1 MELRTGGMLATVTRA
16 SSHYTLCLSGDM
28 DLDDARFLRR
38 EGCVLVSAGPP
49 RMLADLGGMRYFGCS
64 GLNALLAIRR
74 SAQDNGGCLYV
85 TAMSAT
91 VERVLDL
98 TGTAKIVADREQV
111 LDCWPDA
118 PI

>member
-1 MELRTGGMLATVTRA
+1 MTATVTRVP
-16 SSHYTLCLSGDM
+16 SHYTIFLSGDL
-28 DLDDARFLRR
+28 DLDEARFLRQ
-38 EGCVLVSAGPP
+38 EGCVLVCAGPP
-49 RMLADLGGMRYFGCS
+49 RMLADLAGLRYFGCS
-64 GLNALLAIRR
+64 GVNALLAIRN

-98 TGTAKIVADREQV
+98 TGTAKIVADREYV